1 MSDILDIRT
10 GKNMGGTNASH
21 ISEEHLKDVIS
32 AANQAN
38 SGRKTIKLTDYKTE
52 VCPNCGG
59 KLFTTAF
66 MIKDIPG
73 SEFGELTTETYP
85 TPITQM
91 PVMVC
96 VRCGEI
102 AKSIKDDKEAYAKLQ
117 QLLDGPKDPEDTTE
131 L

>member
-10 GKNMGGTNASH
+10 GKNMGGANASH

-66 MIKDIPG
+66 MIKDIRG

-85 TPITQM
+85 TPIT
-91 PVMVC
+91 
-96 VRCGEI
+96 
-102 AKSIKDDKEAYAKLQ
+102 
-117 QLLDGPKDPEDTTE
+117 
-131 L
+131 